1 MWYVHVPLIFKRT
14 QNDSVCIYIYMC
26 VCVCIY
32 IYIYIYM
39 LISLQ
44 KALFPEV
51 HHIITMLIISLYIV
65 VIKIVS

>member
-1 MWYVHVPLIFKRT
+1 MWYIHVPLIFKRT
-14 QNDSVCIYIYMC
+14 QNDS
-26 VCVCIY
+26 
-32 IYIYIYM
+32 IYM

-65 VIKIVS
+65 IIKIIS